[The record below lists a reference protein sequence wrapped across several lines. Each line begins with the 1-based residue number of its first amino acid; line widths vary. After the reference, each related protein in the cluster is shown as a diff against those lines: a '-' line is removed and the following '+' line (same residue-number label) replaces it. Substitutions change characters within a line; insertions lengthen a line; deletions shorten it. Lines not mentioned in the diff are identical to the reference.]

1 MTKNELRQIF
11 SDKRKLWSRTDL
23 ELASQKIAN
32 LFFANIQVPKNG
44 TLHVFLP
51 IRKLNEINTFY
62 IINPLKKSESIRII
76 FPKIL
81 SGTNQM
87 EHILLDK
94 TTCLEENPWGI
105 PEPRDGIRVGPE
117 NIDVVLLP
125 LLAFDLNGFRLGYGK
140 GFYDRFLMECKKDCQ
155 FIGLSLEEPTKEYLP
170 RDQWDIP
177 MHVCIT
183 PSKIYRFR

>member
-11 SDKRKLWSRTDL
+11 RDKRKLWSQTDL
-23 ELASQKIAN
+23 ELASQKIAD
-32 LFFANIQVPKNG
+32 LFFANIKVPKNG

-51 IRKLNEINTFY
+51 IRKLNEINTFH
-62 IINPLKKSESIRII
+62 IINPLKKSGRVQIC
-76 FPKIL
+76 FPKIIPE
-81 SGTNQM
+81 TNAM

-105 PEPRDGIRVGPE
+105 PEPKDGTRLGSE

-125 LLAFDLNGFRLGYGK
+125 LLAFDLKGFRLGYGR
-140 GFYDRFLMECKKDCQ
+140 GFYDRFLKECRNDCQ
-155 FIGLSLEEPTKEYLP
+155 FIGLSLEEPINEYLP
-170 RDQWDIP
+170 SDQWDIP

-183 PSKIYRFR
+183 PAKIFRFS